1 MSANRTLYDF
11 CRWDDTKRVQELLDL
26 FDDIDILYENGAFF
40 DFAIS
45 KENIEICKVLL
56 DYFEIK
62 QFPIKN
68 TEYKEAKNKLIE
80 ILENATDSIE
90 LSIEMKNI
98 LSPYINFE
106 CSEDNRLNDSFFN
119 DYHLQD
125 QPYYEENIKTP
136 PIIKSKSMGYL
147 NTDTDSSNEIID
159 IAFSSHKEHLHEI
172 HSLGDVIESD

>member
-1 MSANRTLYDF
+1 MINKTLYNF
-11 CRWDDTKRVQELLDL
+11 CIWNDTKTVLELLCT
-26 FDDIDILYENGAFF
+26 FDDINILYENGAFF
-40 DFAIS
+40 NSTIS
-45 KENIEICKVLL
+45 KNNFEICEKLL
-56 DYFEIK
+56 DYFENK
-62 QFPIKN
+62 QFSSKN
-68 TEYKEAKNKLIE
+68 IEYEEAKNKLIE

-147 NTDTDSSNEIID
+147 NADTDSSNEIID